1 MVHSALMNAETVY
14 IDLLG
19 DEIVLTDEVSAMIL
33 LKHPEVA
40 DYLSQLDQVLADP
53 DEIRHSFRDQNVIL
67 YYRNEAILPD
77 HLWMVV
83 VVQQHERNL
92 ISTIYLTDQIS
103 AGDVLW
109 HK

>member
-1 MVHSALMNAETVY
+1 MNAETIY
-14 IDLLG
+14 TDLLG
-19 DEIVLTDEVSAMIL
+19 DEIVLTDEVSTMIL
-33 LKHPEVA
+33 LKHPEVS
-40 DYLSQLDQVLADP
+40 DYFSLLAQVLADP

-67 YYRNEAILPD
+67 YYRDAGIPPH

-92 ISTIYLTDQIS
+92 ISTIYLTDQLS

-109 HK
+109 HR